1 MTTPPFR
8 PLFELRADLAEPL
21 DLGHTPVGHRRVI
34 NIVGG
39 EFTGD
44 RLKGR
49 VLPGGAD
56 WQVIRTDGVA
66 VLDARYTL
74 RAEDG
79 ALVQVTSQGVRRGPP
94 EVIAKLARGEDVDP
108 GEYYFRTVMR
118 FETGAPSLAFLNGIL
133 AIAFGRRAPSAVHLW
148 VEELL

>member
-1 MTTPPFR
+1 MNTR

-21 DLGHTPVGHRRVI
+21 DFGQTPAGHRRVI

-39 EFTGD
+39 EFGGE
-44 RLKGR
+44 RLRGR

-56 WQVIRTDGVA
+56 WQIIRPDGVA

-74 RAEDG
+74 ATDDG
-79 ALVQVTSQGVRRGPP
+79 ALVQVTSQGLRRGPP
-94 EVIAKLARGEDVDP
+94 EVMARLARGEDVDP
-108 GEYYFRTVMR
+108 AEYYFRTAMR
-118 FETGAPSLAFLNGIL
+118 FETGSRALAFLNTIL
-133 AIAFGRRAPSAVHLW
+133 AIAFGRRAARAVHLR